1 MYPVLFEFDTPDF
14 LRGFF
19 PDTIGIY
26 TYGFLIA
33 CGAMFGYLFT
43 RYQAKNQLDTP
54 TETVQTMV
62 IVIIVAAVV
71 GGKLFIFFEDPGYYW
86 NNPLAIFQNFNTGFV
101 FYGSLLVA
109 IPALLIFVRASKIPM
124 LPMLDII
131 AVTTCLVHGFGRL
144 GCFMAGCCYGLPHS
158 GWMSVTFTH
167 PRSIAEPLGTPLH
180 PAQLYD
186 AFSIFTIMA
195 ILLFLSKRKQF
206 HGQIFLVYL
215 MLYSIGRSVVEM
227 FRGDVERG
235 FIIENLLSNSQLI
248 SGLLFLTALYFYL
261 RLRKAATAAP

>member
-1 MYPVLFEFDTPDF
+1 MHPVLFEFDTPNF

-33 CGAMFGYLFT
+33 CGASLGYLFT
-43 RYQAKNQLDTP
+43 RYQAKKQFNAS
-54 TETVQTMV
+54 TEVVQTMV
-62 IVIIVAAVV
+62 IIIIAAAVV
-71 GGKLFIFFEDPGYYW
+71 GGKLFIFFEDPERYW
-86 NNPLAIFQNFNTGFV
+86 NDPLAIFRNFSTGFV
-101 FYGSLLVA
+101 FYGSLLLA
-109 IPALLIFVRASKIPM
+109 IPSLLLYVKASKIPA

-131 AVTTCLVHGFGRL
+131 AITACIVHGFGRL
-144 GCFMAGCCYGLPHS
+144 GCFMAGCCYGLPHE
-158 GWMSVTFTH
+158 GWTSVTFTH
-167 PRSIAEPLGTPLH
+167 PRSSAEPLFTPLH
-180 PAQLYD
+180 PTQLYD

-215 MLYSIGRSVVEM
+215 MLYAIGRSVIEI

-235 FIIENLLSNSQLI
+235 FIIENVLSNSQLI
-248 SGLLFLTALYFYL
+248 SGLLFLTALFFYV
-261 RLRKAATAAP
+261 RLRKSATAAP